1 MAQPDGT
8 LKYDTLINSN
18 GFKSGLAK
26 ISNLAKTAL
35 QGAATLLASATAALS
50 AGAMAGV
57 KYNAQMEQYITSF
70 GTMLGSAEK
79 AQNMISQI
87 KKFAAETPFELPDL
101 AKGAQ
106 TLLAFGT
113 AEEKVLPIMKMLGDV
128 SQGNKEK
135 FDGLTLAFAQCQSTG
150 KLMGQDLLQMINQ
163 GFNPLNE
170 ISKMTGKSVAQ
181 LKEEMSKGAISAEM
195 VAAAFEHATS
205 EGGQFYNAMEAQS
218 KTFSGQLSTLKDNA
232 LSLLGEITESFTG
245 SLKDTALPLVNGW
258 MTDLADAFHQ
268 GGHEGLVV
276 AAGDVMSDA
285 LVTAAENAPGTV
297 QAAAGLIRS
306 FAAGVSKNKKRIYS
320 AAVDI
325 AATLGNALAD
335 LLPKSI
341 SIPVKKAISSVQRSF
356 ESGGLKKAV
365 TSTTKFISAFGDAV
379 GDVAE
384 IALPVLTKG
393 VDLLADN
400 LDVLIPMS
408 LSAAAAV
415 KAMSIAQSVSSGITA
430 LSASI
435 KNATAAANA
444 VPKAASAMK
453 GLAEAMKAAS
463 SSGAGL
469 SGVLGSMI
477 GPQGLI
483 ILGAAALGIF
493 SAAVYKHLKKPVEDV
508 KDGLSD
514 MGESM
519 ADFYD
524 DLSSAESHL
533 SDFGTAFAA
542 LNDQQRELESAAAE
556 VQASITATLEKGVTE
571 REGLTQTD
579 LQNLQGYY
587 DELNRIYAE
596 QLEIEHQ
603 KTATVAEIQ
612 LQQVSSYSGTAEQLR
627 TTGLESLATL
637 REQINNEIAL
647 MDEQLTAETVN
658 SQNRIGVDGW
668 TQQEHE
674 KWLELRIA
682 SDQAH
687 KSELEALLGQIA
699 SVSAKKNAEQL
710 MQDEAFNA
718 AVTGYHSS
726 LETEMQ
732 RHADQQKFIRDTM
745 FLDTD
750 LANSQMITEEIIHQ
764 QTLRSIWATMTS
776 DLSDEQK
783 EQISGMLMFAAETKR
798 TGVVLD
804 KETQDVIKM
813 ILDSWETLPQE
824 GKDTVA
830 NLIDPMLE
838 DMGIKGAQLEGA
850 SEELG
855 NSIIDRLREACGV
868 HSPSWKTREIMDY
881 VMQGAEQGLDGRT
894 PSLLSKA
901 ASIANSIISTISQ
914 AFKVHSP
921 SRVMEDIF
929 GYVMEGGELGL
940 LENAP
945 SLFRA
950 ADSIAAGVLSRLSI
964 GDADN
969 FIAHA
974 QGMVQRMRSTPA
986 LRMSAWGTLASQR
999 ETPAFAPGAGGT
1011 VTNLYQTINT
1021 HDSLSESELTR
1032 EAENLL
1038 ERSRWKNP

>member
-1 MAQPDGT
+1 
-8 LKYDTLINSN
+8 
-18 GFKSGLAK
+18 
-26 ISNLAKTAL
+26 
-35 QGAATLLASATAALS
+35 
-50 AGAMAGV
+50 
-57 KYNAQMEQYITSF
+57 
-70 GTMLGSAEK
+70 
-79 AQNMISQI
+79 
-87 KKFAAETPFELPDL
+87 
-101 AKGAQ
+101 
-106 TLLAFGT
+106 
-113 AEEKVLPIMKMLGDV
+113 
-128 SQGNKEK
+128 
-135 FDGLTLAFAQCQSTG
+135 
-150 KLMGQDLLQMINQ
+150 
-163 GFNPLNE
+163 
-170 ISKMTGKSVAQ
+170 
-181 LKEEMSKGAISAEM
+181 
-195 VAAAFEHATS
+195 
-205 EGGQFYNAMEAQS
+205 
-218 KTFSGQLSTLKDNA
+218 
-232 LSLLGEITESFTG
+232 
-245 SLKDTALPLVNGW
+245 
-258 MTDLADAFHQ
+258 
-268 GGHEGLVV
+268 
-276 AAGDVMSDA
+276 
-285 LVTAAENAPGTV
+285 
-297 QAAAGLIRS
+297 
-306 FAAGVSKNKKRIYS
+306 
-320 AAVDI
+320 
-325 AATLGNALAD
+325 
-335 LLPKSI
+335 
-341 SIPVKKAISSVQRSF
+341 
-356 ESGGLKKAV
+356 
-365 TSTTKFISAFGDAV
+365 
-379 GDVAE
+379 
-384 IALPVLTKG
+384 
-393 VDLLADN
+393 
-400 LDVLIPMS
+400 
-408 LSAAAAV
+408 
-415 KAMSIAQSVSSGITA
+415 
-430 LSASI
+430 
-435 KNATAAANA
+435 
-444 VPKAASAMK
+444 
-453 GLAEAMKAAS
+453 
-463 SSGAGL
+463 
-469 SGVLGSMI
+469 
-477 GPQGLI
+477 
-483 ILGAAALGIF
+483 
-493 SAAVYKHLKKPVEDV
+493 
-508 KDGLSD
+508 

-764 QTLRSIWATMTS
+764 QTLSSIWATMTS

-969 FIAHA
+969 FIARA

-986 LRMSAWGTLASQR
+986 LRMSALGTLASQR
-999 ETPAFAPGAGGT
+999 EAPAFGPGAGGT

>member
-1 MAQPDGT
+1 
-8 LKYDTLINSN
+8 
-18 GFKSGLAK
+18 
-26 ISNLAKTAL
+26 
-35 QGAATLLASATAALS
+35 
-50 AGAMAGV
+50 
-57 KYNAQMEQYITSF
+57 
-70 GTMLGSAEK
+70 
-79 AQNMISQI
+79 
-87 KKFAAETPFELPDL
+87 
-101 AKGAQ
+101 
-106 TLLAFGT
+106 
-113 AEEKVLPIMKMLGDV
+113 
-128 SQGNKEK
+128 
-135 FDGLTLAFAQCQSTG
+135 
-150 KLMGQDLLQMINQ
+150 
-163 GFNPLNE
+163 
-170 ISKMTGKSVAQ
+170 
-181 LKEEMSKGAISAEM
+181 MS
-195 VAAAFEHATS
+195 
-205 EGGQFYNAMEAQS
+205 
-218 KTFSGQLSTLKDNA
+218 
-232 LSLLGEITESFTG
+232 
-245 SLKDTALPLVNGW
+245 
-258 MTDLADAFHQ
+258 
-268 GGHEGLVV
+268 
-276 AAGDVMSDA
+276 
-285 LVTAAENAPGTV
+285 
-297 QAAAGLIRS
+297 
-306 FAAGVSKNKKRIYS
+306 
-320 AAVDI
+320 
-325 AATLGNALAD
+325 
-335 LLPKSI
+335 
-341 SIPVKKAISSVQRSF
+341 
-356 ESGGLKKAV
+356 
-365 TSTTKFISAFGDAV
+365 
-379 GDVAE
+379 
-384 IALPVLTKG
+384 
-393 VDLLADN
+393 
-400 LDVLIPMS
+400 
-408 LSAAAAV
+408 
-415 KAMSIAQSVSSGITA
+415 
-430 LSASI
+430 
-435 KNATAAANA
+435 
-444 VPKAASAMK
+444 
-453 GLAEAMKAAS
+453 
-463 SSGAGL
+463 
-469 SGVLGSMI
+469 
-477 GPQGLI
+477 
-483 ILGAAALGIF
+483 
-493 SAAVYKHLKKPVEDV
+493 
-508 KDGLSD
+508 
-514 MGESM
+514 
-519 ADFYD
+519 
-524 DLSSAESHL
+524 
-533 SDFGTAFAA
+533 
-542 LNDQQRELESAAAE
+542 
-556 VQASITATLEKGVTE
+556 
-571 REGLTQTD
+571 
-579 LQNLQGYY
+579 
-587 DELNRIYAE
+587 
-596 QLEIEHQ
+596 
-603 KTATVAEIQ
+603 
-612 LQQVSSYSGTAEQLR
+612 
-627 TTGLESLATL
+627 
-637 REQINNEIAL
+637 
-647 MDEQLTAETVN
+647 
-658 SQNRIGVDGW
+658 
-668 TQQEHE
+668 
-674 KWLELRIA
+674 RIA

-764 QTLRSIWATMTS
+764 QTLSSIWATMTS

-838 DMGIKGAQLEGA
+838 DMGIKGVKLEGA

-855 NSIIDRLREACGV
+855 NSIIDRFREACGV
-868 HSPSWKTREIMDY
+868 RSPSWKTREIMDY

-986 LRMSAWGTLASQR
+986 LRMSALGTLASQR